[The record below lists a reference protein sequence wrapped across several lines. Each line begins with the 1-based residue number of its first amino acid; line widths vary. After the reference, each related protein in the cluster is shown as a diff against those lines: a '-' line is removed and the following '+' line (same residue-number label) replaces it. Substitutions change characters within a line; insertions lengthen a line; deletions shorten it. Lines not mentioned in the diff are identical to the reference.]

1 MWLKFTIISYV
12 ACFTTGFSLF
22 GHAPEEIPFCDKK
35 WYCEMTKGPDGI
47 PHITDS
53 SSAKDYMDFRCDSTF
68 TLSEQ
73 GTTLKGT
80 WSYDPGTM
88 TITLSQKQLQ
98 TIPEKITFHVIEY
111 DGERLVIIGQEGTN
125 SEETAY
131 LYSK

>member
-1 MWLKFTIISYV
+1 
-12 ACFTTGFSLF
+12 
-22 GHAPEEIPFCDKK
+22 
-35 WYCEMTKGPDGI
+35 MTKGPDGI
-47 PHITDS
+47 PHMTDS

-73 GTTLKGT
+73 GTVLKGN
-80 WSYDPGTM
+80 WSFDPGTM
-88 TITLSQKQLQ
+88 TITLTQKQLQ

-111 DGERLVIIGQEGTN
+111 DGEKLVIIGQQGTN

>member
-1 MWLKFTIISYV
+1 MSIS
-12 ACFTTGFSLF
+12 SF
-22 GHAPEEIPFCDKK
+22 GQIAEEIPFCDKK

-47 PHITDS
+47 PHMTDS
-53 SSAKDYMDFRCDSTF
+53 SSAKDYMDFSCDSTF

-73 GTTLKGT
+73 GTVLKGN
-80 WSYDPGTM
+80 WYFDPGSM
-88 TITLSQKQLQ
+88 TITLIQKQLQ

-111 DGERLVIIGQEGTN
+111 DGEKLVIIGQQGTN

>member
-1 MWLKFTIISYV
+1 MWRRIGILLSLSCFATGISSF
-12 ACFTTGFSLF
+12 AQT
-22 GHAPEEIPFCDKK
+22 AEETPFCDRK

-47 PHITDS
+47 PHVTDS

-73 GTTLKGT
+73 GTVLKGT

-88 TITLSQKQLQ
+88 TITLFQKQML
-98 TIPEKITFHVIEY
+98 TIPERITFHVIEY
-111 DGERLVIIGQEGTN
+111 DGEKLVIIGQEGTS